1 MKRIIVLMLITA
13 MAFNLYAQDVIV
25 KRDGTTI
32 LSKVVEINKNEI
44 KYKKFSSGIKCLWM
58 LIYKLFY

>member
-44 KYKKFSSGIKCLWM
+44 KYKKFSSGIKC
-58 LIYKLFY
+58 